1 MADRTDAVSALHAA
15 REGISELFAGERI
28 AAGIV
33 HDMVARLD
41 PDLIGADRVV
51 GRGWRSALQVD
62 SLQQHKDDVAF
73 WYRMYGYYRDVC
85 LNTYSLSGDVASFEV
100 LFQADE
106 HTSNWSPDDVATIM
120 QFCREV
126 QAQAHAQPQTQEQV
140 VEPEPET
147 ESEVELEVQPEVVSE
162 DAGIEG
168 TDAGDEQ
175 HDNTAQTLKPESE
188 PEPQELSGSAEPV
201 GESTEGEEIDEQPAE
216 STDTSTEEE
225 AAEQEEAETEKPKR
239 RRRRRRKPGKP
250 KQQKAAQPRKI
261 REAPEREMSV
271 KTAAD
276 GVIQPVDLDFRVA
289 NAEHNAEIMPY
300 VRSEV
305 HADAAHIK
313 GAVSGVHLYLAHTA
327 FDLLDEGLRAR
338 GVAHNLSLGSAL
350 SALLLA
356 VLPISKT
363 QYLKLSP
370 MMEEAVEVMR
380 EKLSWSASEYLIDMG
395 ESVDKAVGVMRDM
408 FEMSSLAYQEALV
421 NSYVSSLN
429 LAERVGATNL
439 PIGIQPEHIEV
450 DNAAAQEIA
459 RKVRAQIAEDIVY
472 AEERKHRSANFFKNK
487 DD

>member
-1 MADRTDAVSALHAA
+1 MADRTDAVSALHNA

-51 GRGWRSALQVD
+51 ARGWRSALQVNG
-62 SLQQHKDDVAF
+62 LQAHKNDAAF
-73 WYRMYGYYRDVC
+73 WHKMYDHYRDVC
-85 LNTYSLSGDVASFEV
+85 ENTQSLAGDVASFEV

-106 HTSNWSPDDVATIM
+106 YTSNWSPDDVAVIM

-126 QAQAHAQPQTQEQV
+126 QAQAQTQVQAT
-140 VEPEPET
+140 EPEPT
-147 ESEVELEVQPEVVSE
+147 QQSTVSEAEPEVQPEVALKDVGTE
-162 DAGIEG
+162 DTE
-168 TDAGDEQ
+168 AGDER
-175 HDNTAQTLKPESE
+175 HDSAAQTPGSVEPVEELEEAEE
-188 PEPQELSGSAEPV
+188 PE
-201 GESTEGEEIDEQPAE
+201 EQPAE
-216 STDTSTEEE
+216 DAGEETAASE
-225 AAEQEEAETEKPKR
+225 EAEQEEAEAETRTETEKPKR
-239 RRRRRRKPGKP
+239 RRRRRKKPGKR
-250 KQQKAAQPRKI
+250 KQKAAQQRKM
-261 REAPEREMSV
+261 REAPEREMST

-313 GAVSGVHLYLAHTA
+313 GSISGVHLYLAHTA

-338 GVAHNLSLGSAL
+338 GVAHNLGLGSAL

-370 MMEEAVEVMR
+370 MMEEAVDVMR
-380 EKLSWSASEYLIDMG
+380 EKLNWSASEYLIDMG
-395 ESVDKAVGVMRDM
+395 ESVDKVVGVLRDM
-408 FEMSSLAYQEALV
+408 FEMSSLTYQETRV

-450 DNAAAQEIA
+450 DNVAATEIS
-459 RKVRAQIAEDIVY
+459 RRIRAQIAEDAVY
-472 AEERKHRSANFFKNK
+472 AEQRAHRSTNFFNNK
-487 DD
+487 DK

>member
-1 MADRTDAVSALHAA
+1 MSDRTDAVSALHTA

-62 SLQQHKDDVAF
+62 SLQQHKDDAAF
-73 WYRMYGYYRDVC
+73 WRKMYGYYRDVC
-85 LNTYSLSGDVASFEV
+85 MNTQSLAGDVASFEV

-106 HTSNWSPDDVATIM
+106 YTSNWSPDNVAQIM
-120 QFCREV
+120 HFCREV
-126 QAQAHAQPQTQEQV
+126 QAQAQVQAPELQTQAHTA
-140 VEPEPET
+140 EPKPET
-147 ESEVELEVQPEVVSE
+147 EPEAEPQVQPEVAFK
-162 DAGIEG
+162 DAEADD

-175 HDNTAQTLKPESE
+175 YENAAQLSE
-188 PEPQELSGSAEPV
+188 PTLEAETAEEPAED
-201 GESTEGEEIDEQPAE
+201 EGLEEQPAQ
-216 STDTSTEEE
+216 DAEEE
-225 AAEQEEAETEKPKR
+225 PVASEQEETEKPKR
-239 RRRRRRKPGKP
+239 RRRRRSKAGKP
-250 KQQKAAQPRKI
+250 KQKATQPRKM

-338 GVAHNLSLGSAL
+338 GVAHNLGLGSAL

-408 FEMSSLAYQEALV
+408 FELSSLAYQEALV

-472 AEERKHRSANFFKNK
+472 AEERKHRSVNFFKNK

>member
-1 MADRTDAVSALHAA
+1 MSDRTDAVSALHAA

-62 SLQQHKDDVAF
+62 GLQQHKDDAAF
-73 WYRMYGYYRDVC
+73 WHKMYGYYRDVC
-85 LNTYSLSGDVASFEV
+85 LNTYSLPGDVASFEV

-126 QAQAHAQPQTQEQV
+126 QAQAQTREQAV
-140 VEPEPET
+140 VP
-147 ESEVELEVQPEVVSE
+147 
-162 DAGIEG
+162 D
-168 TDAGDEQ
+168 TDAEDEQ
-175 HDNTAQTLKPESE
+175 YDNAAQTLESE
-188 PEPQELSGSAEPV
+188 SEPGPEPQELSE
-201 GESTEGEEIDEQPAE
+201 PAE
-216 STDTSTEEE
+216 SVEESETSEEPEQLSEETGAEEEAETSE
-225 AAEQEEAETEKPKR
+225 AAEQEGTEAEAEKPKR
-239 RRRRRRKPGKP
+239 RRRRRRKAGKS
-250 KQQKAAQPRKI
+250 KQKATQPRKM

-313 GAVSGVHLYLAHTA
+313 GAVSGVHLYLAHVA
-327 FDLLDEGLRAR
+327 LDLLDEGLRAR
-338 GVAHNLSLGSAL
+338 GVAHNLGLGSAL

-356 VLPISKT
+356 VLPITKT

-472 AEERKHRSANFFKNK
+472 AEERKHRSVNFFKNK

>member
-1 MADRTDAVSALHAA
+1 MANRTDAVSALHAA

-62 SLQQHKDDVAF
+62 SLQQHKDDAAF
-73 WYRMYGYYRDVC
+73 WHKMYGYYRDVC
-85 LNTYSLSGDVASFEV
+85 ANTQSLSSDVASFEV

-120 QFCREV
+120 RFCREV
-126 QAQAHAQPQTQEQV
+126 QAQAQIQAPEPQTQV
-140 VEPEPET
+140 VEPESET
-147 ESEVELEVQPEVVSE
+147 EPEAEPEVQPEVAFK
-162 DAGIEG
+162 DAGTED

-175 HDNTAQTLKPESE
+175 HENTAQSSESVPEV
-188 PEPQELSGSAEPV
+188 EPV
-201 GESTEGEEIDEQPAE
+201 ESTENSVESEETDEQPAE
-216 STDTSTEEE
+216 ETGTEEDTTVSE
-225 AAEQEEAETEKPKR
+225 AAEQEQEPEKPKR
-239 RRRRRRKPGKP
+239 RRRRRKAGKS
-250 KQQKAAQPRKI
+250 KQKATQPRKM

-313 GAVSGVHLYLAHTA
+313 GAVSGVHLYLAHVA
-327 FDLLDEGLRAR
+327 LDLLDEGLRAR
-338 GVAHNLSLGSAL
+338 GVAHNLGLGSAL

-356 VLPISKT
+356 VLPITKT

-370 MMEEAVEVMR
+370 MMDEAVEVMR

-472 AEERKHRSANFFKNK
+472 AEERKHRSANFFKNE
-487 DD
+487 DS